1 MRDEEC
7 VIMRR
12 NKKVLS
18 GVNKND
24 RNGNINL
31 NRLSW
36 SISDL
41 SQLPIVRTN
50 SIVKGKYQRTRNA
63 SISSCSLSSGSSN
76 FSLRS
81 NGSFRRKARI
91 PVSGFTERAFLANES
106 RMINDAEII
115 VKEDLEYLAKIDN
128 QNEQKVNSDS
138 NEVSMSINSAKSSEI
153 DLNKERTD
161 EKPEFGHPSSNE
173 KSENCD
179 LSPSPSIVAETDRP
193 KVAETENIFEHENMP
208 SNTNFSENSNRR
220 PTTSLNMRKSEHIRD
235 RGMSVSSIV
244 SRDSLNSISSFS
256 SSFMIDRIFH
266 WRKSQSRSMKSS
278 DLDRAR
284 SFRISEFETEN
295 CIISSNNNRDQF
307 QQIDKIAAESLAS
320 FNSVNEDD
328 NKDFLPEDC
337 NKNGLLPS
345 NVLKVPDKPVKFHI
359 KQLEMLLSGMISPP
373 QALDT
378 LTVQLRLDSLKVLQS
393 LDKINKISAVC
404 DNVYDVP
411 RYL

>member
-1 MRDEEC
+1 
-7 VIMRR
+7 MRR

-153 DLNKERTD
+153 DLNKERTH

-173 KSENCD
+173 ITTVALPLPWLVALWR
-179 LSPSPSIVAETDRP
+179 LSIFGI
-193 KVAETENIFEHENMP
+193 NICYC
-208 SNTNFSENSNRR
+208 
-220 PTTSLNMRKSEHIRD
+220 
-235 RGMSVSSIV
+235 GM
-244 SRDSLNSISSFS
+244 
-256 SSFMIDRIFH
+256 
-266 WRKSQSRSMKSS
+266 
-278 DLDRAR
+278 
-284 SFRISEFETEN
+284 
-295 CIISSNNNRDQF
+295 
-307 QQIDKIAAESLAS
+307 
-320 FNSVNEDD
+320 
-328 NKDFLPEDC
+328 
-337 NKNGLLPS
+337 
-345 NVLKVPDKPVKFHI
+345 
-359 KQLEMLLSGMISPP
+359 
-373 QALDT
+373 
-378 LTVQLRLDSLKVLQS
+378 
-393 LDKINKISAVC
+393 
-404 DNVYDVP
+404 
-411 RYL
+411 